1 MRYPGA
7 PRRNVQERD
16 REVARVRPRQAFGQQ
31 PGRLAATMLRA
42 LSAELSDP
50 SRYARGKAY
59 ARDGAVIDI
68 EVRPGEVA
76 GEVLGS
82 RRDAYRVSLF
92 ADPAPRRGGSEAS
105 LASPAN
111 VVPMIPDR
119 TEISIDCTCP
129 DASGGLMC
137 KHAIA
142 TLLVFAD
149 EVSIE
154 PELLARWRGRDDGER
169 SEPARRAQREPA
181 PRVDVLAPL
190 LASPAPLP
198 PPPNLRSLDPKP
210 TPRASRTAHTDLL
223 DELLADAIATIRR

>member
-1 MRYPGA
+1 
-7 PRRNVQERD
+7 
-16 REVARVRPRQAFGQQ
+16 
-31 PGRLAATMLRA
+31 MLRA

-50 SRYARGKAY
+50 NRYSRGKAY

-68 EVRPGEVA
+68 EVRSGEVA

-82 RRDAYRVSLF
+82 RSDAYRVSLF
-92 ADPAPRRGGSEAS
+92 AEPAPLRGGTDTS

-111 VVPMIPDR
+111 VVALIPDR

-129 DASGGLMC
+129 DAGGGLMC

-149 EVSIE
+149 EVAIE
-154 PELLARWRGRDDGER
+154 PELLARWRGHGRGER
-169 SEPARRAQREPA
+169 SEPARQRREPA

-190 LASPAPLP
+190 LASPVPLP
-198 PPPNLRSLDPKP
+198 PPPNLRSLAPHP
-210 TPRASRTAHTDLL
+210 IGTPRAARTDHSDLL
-223 DELLADAIATIRR
+223 DELLTEALAVIRR

>member
-1 MRYPGA
+1 M
-7 PRRNVQERD
+7 
-16 REVARVRPRQAFGQQ
+16 RPRQAFGQQ

-50 SRYARGKAY
+50 LRYARGKAY
-59 ARDGAVIDI
+59 ARDNAVIDI

-92 ADPAPRRGGSEAS
+92 AEHAPLRGGSDAS
-105 LASPAN
+105 LTSPAN
-111 VVPMIPDR
+111 VVSMIPDR

-129 DASGGLMC
+129 DAGGGLMC

-154 PELLARWRGRDDGER
+154 PELLARWRGQNDGER
-169 SEPARRAQREPA
+169 SEPARQRAERERA

-198 PPPNLRSLDPKP
+198 PPPNLRSVDPKP
-210 TPRASRTAHTDLL
+210 MTTPRASRTAHTDVL
-223 DELLADAIATIRR
+223 DELLADAIAIIRRGPG

>member
-1 MRYPGA
+1 M
-7 PRRNVQERD
+7 
-16 REVARVRPRQAFGQQ
+16 RPRQAGFGQQ

-50 SRYARGKAY
+50 NRYSRGKSY

-68 EVRPGEVA
+68 EVRSGEVA

-82 RRDAYRVSLF
+82 RSDAYKVSLF
-92 ADPAPRRGGSEAS
+92 ADPAPLRGGTDTS

-111 VVPMIPDR
+111 VVALIPDR
-119 TEISIDCTCP
+119 TEVSIDCTCP
-129 DASGGLMC
+129 DAGGGLMC

-149 EVSIE
+149 EVAIE
-154 PELLARWRGRDDGER
+154 PELLARWRGHDDGER
-169 SEPARRAQREPA
+169 SEPQRQRRDPA

-190 LASPAPLP
+190 LASPVPLP
-198 PPPNLRSLDPKP
+198 PPPNLRSLTPRP
-210 TPRASRTAHTDLL
+210 TYTPRAARTDHTDLL
-223 DELLADAIATIRR
+223 DRLLAEALSVIRR